1 MRVLHYCRG
10 MGKGG
15 EKDDCPPRAAFKGSP
30 KKRWVVDG
38 VSYDLTPFLA
48 KHPGGP
54 DFLLWSANRDISIAV
69 HTYHKDPERTVLPL
83 LRRYRC
89 EEPPVK
95 SVKRLM
101 GVPQF
106 LLPPKFDAVTDT
118 PSYDWG
124 PGTFLA
130 DLVKEMARPAVAR
143 AVKAA
148 DAAFDR
154 HALILLFMYGVVVS
168 AWLSCV
174 VRPSVA
180 AIALILLRTALAGAG
195 HSFVHRPKSPWGA
208 LFDFNYVGHCTTAV
222 DGHALLHHGYTQTE
236 ADVKRGFFG
245 GMMGVA
251 RAYRVPIHTLHKLGH
266 VVTGC
271 LVRQVDLQLERDA
284 EEHQGVEDLKRALG
298 LGNWAHVG
306 FWAVHVCLRVE
317 LYVAWRQGLR
327 WSWLFQ
333 FIGSLWLNTLLVVSS
348 HDFDDL
354 GDESERDWAVFQL
367 AETHDMSITGWP
379 RLDCWLSA
387 GLAPHR
393 AHHLL
398 PYQRSA
404 YANIASEPA
413 IRRVCERRGIAW
425 DPPKG
430 LGSEILP
437 VVFRRLFAPAC
448 DPATREALY
457 ADAVA
462 EHASWR
468 QLAYCVSYV
477 GAGVCGIGS
486 I

>member
-1 MRVLHYCRG
+1 MCIRDR
-10 MGKGG
+10 GG

-89 EEPPVK
+89 EEPAVK

-154 HALILLFMYGVVVS
+154 HALILLFMYGVIVS

-174 VRPSVA
+174 LRPSVA

-208 LFDFNYVGHCTTAV
+208 LFDF
-222 DGHALLHHGYTQTE
+222 LSL
-236 ADVKRGFFG
+236 
-245 GMMGVA
+245 
-251 RAYRVPIHTLHKLGH
+251 IH
-266 VVTGC
+266 
-271 LVRQVDLQLERDA
+271 
-284 EEHQGVEDLKRALG
+284 
-298 LGNWAHVG
+298 
-306 FWAVHVCLRVE
+306 
-317 LYVAWRQGLR
+317 
-327 WSWLFQ
+327 
-333 FIGSLWLNTLLVVSS
+333 I
-348 HDFDDL
+348 
-354 GDESERDWAVFQL
+354 
-367 AETHDMSITGWP
+367 
-379 RLDCWLSA
+379 
-387 GLAPHR
+387 
-393 AHHLL
+393 
-398 PYQRSA
+398 
-404 YANIASEPA
+404 SEP
-413 IRRVCERRGIAW
+413 
-425 DPPKG
+425 
-430 LGSEILP
+430 
-437 VVFRRLFAPAC
+437 
-448 DPATREALY
+448 TRPY
-457 ADAVA
+457 
-462 EHASWR
+462 
-468 QLAYCVSYV
+468 
-477 GAGVCGIGS
+477 
-486 I
+486 